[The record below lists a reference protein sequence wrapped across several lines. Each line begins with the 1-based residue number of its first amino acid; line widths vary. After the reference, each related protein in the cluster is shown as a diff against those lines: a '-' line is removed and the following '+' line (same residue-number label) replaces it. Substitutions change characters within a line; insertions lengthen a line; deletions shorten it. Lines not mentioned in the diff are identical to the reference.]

1 MAIFLPGTADDQ
13 ALALDEMTPREIV
26 AELDKYVVG
35 QHAAKRAV
43 AIALRN
49 RMRRQKL
56 SPELADD
63 IMPKNIIMIGPTGV
77 GKTEIARRLAK
88 LTNSPFLKVEASKFT
103 EVGYVGRDVESIV
116 RDLVEIAIDM
126 VREEKMEDVEDKAEM
141 NAEDRLLD
149 LLLPPA
155 PSQAATQAK
164 ASGPAAV
171 VMTPNG
177 MRAMQVLQVTPSE
190 KLEGQTGGTTI
201 DGTSTEKTAE
211 SKAEDAVAQSSYE
224 RTREKL
230 RQQFREGRLDE
241 RMVEIDVRDRN
252 TPSFEFLSAQSPD
265 DMDMNLKD
273 MLPGLFGQRT
283 KKRKM
288 KVAEAFEYLVQEEE
302 SRLIDMDQVTRLAVE
317 RVEDSGIVFLDE
329 IDKIA
334 GREGSHGPD
343 VSREGVQRDILPIVE
358 GTTVNTKYGMVSTD
372 HILFI
377 AAGAF
382 HVSKPSDLIPE
393 LQGRFPIR
401 VELHSLTVEDF
412 IRILTEPKSSL
423 VKQSTALLETEGLKL
438 EFTPEALAEMAQ
450 FAFRVNETTENIG
463 ARRLHTIM
471 ERVLDEIS
479 FQAPDLFKSP
489 RAEAT
494 QEGVVAEIGASAPLG
509 SEPQKA
515 SPPLPVIERRKDDGT
530 VEKVIVVDPE
540 YVRQQVASIVKDQDL
555 SRYIL

>member
-35 QHAAKRAV
+35 QQAAKRAV

-56 SPELADD
+56 SPELADE

-126 VREEKMEDVEDKAEM
+126 VREEKMEEVEDKAELA
-141 NAEDRLLD
+141 AEDRLVD
-149 LLLPPA
+149 LLLPPTPA
-155 PSQAATQAK
+155 AATAAAATHEPGSNVIQL
-164 ASGPAAV
+164 PAA
-171 VMTPNG
+171 
-177 MRAMQVLQVTPSE
+177 LESE
-190 KLEGQTGGTTI
+190 E
-201 DGTSTEKTAE
+201 EKPGDRE
-211 SKAEDAVAQSSYE
+211 Q

-230 RQQFREGRLDE
+230 RQQFREGKLDE
-241 RMVEIDVRDRN
+241 RMVELDVRDRN
-252 TPSFEFLSAQSPD
+252 QPSFEVITNQGTEE
-265 DMDMNLKD
+265 MDINLKD

-288 KVAEAFEYLVQEEE
+288 KVSEAFEYLVSEEE

-317 RVEDSGIVFLDE
+317 RVEDSGMVFLDE

-334 GREGSHGPD
+334 GREGGHGPD

-358 GTTVNTKYGMVSTD
+358 GTTVSTKYGMVSTD

-401 VELHSLTVEDF
+401 VELQSLTVNDF
-412 IRILTEPKSSL
+412 VRILTEPKSSL
-423 VKQSTALLETEGLKL
+423 VKQSVALLETEGLKL
-438 EFTPEALAEMAQ
+438 EFTKGAIQEMAQ

-463 ARRLHTIM
+463 ARRLHTIL

-489 RAEAT
+489 RAEVT
-494 QEGVVAEIGASAPLG
+494 EEGVVAEVHASAPLTG
-509 SEPQKA
+509 DPVAPQ
-515 SPPLPVIERRKDDGT
+515 PPLPVIERQTATG

-540 YVRQQVASIVKDQDL
+540 YVKQQVASIVKDQDL